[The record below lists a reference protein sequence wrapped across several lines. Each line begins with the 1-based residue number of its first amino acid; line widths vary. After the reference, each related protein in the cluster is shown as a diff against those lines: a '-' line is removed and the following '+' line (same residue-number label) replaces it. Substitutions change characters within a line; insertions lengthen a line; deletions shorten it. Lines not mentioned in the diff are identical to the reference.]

1 MNWINLLST
10 KRLGRSKVD
19 EPNDQAVRTAFTR
32 DYDRIIFS
40 SAFRR
45 LQDKTQVFP
54 LAKSDY
60 VRTRLTHSLEV
71 ASVGRSL
78 GMLATDIIHSKEPS
92 LKTVFAAQDVGAV
105 VSTACL
111 AHDIGNPPFGHAGE
125 SAIQEWFESSKL
137 FLASQMSETE
147 KSDLLKFEG
156 NAQGLRTL
164 WTLQNYPQPG
174 GLQLTSAVLGTFTK
188 YPRASH
194 VDITQRQGISAKK
207 FGFMQSEAALFEELA
222 TELGLVKKSGDALAW
237 HRHPLAFLV
246 EAADDI
252 CYHVMDVEDGFK
264 AGVISLEEIEN
275 LHRPW
280 LSEKQLT
287 QGSQINHTQRRA
299 EYFRAVTV
307 NAMILEAVDVFKS
320 NYDEI
325 MSGGFDE
332 ELAARMQHSNELA
345 AFKELAKKKVYC
357 TRPVI
362 EVEAC
367 GFEVIG
373 GLLDAF
379 VGAIETKVNSSPIG
393 KTRSRTLLNLLP
405 VGVELT
411 VTLTP
416 YQRMMVATDF
426 VSGMTDSFAVELY
439 QRIRGIALP

>member
-10 KRLGRSKVD
+10 KRLGRTKVD
-19 EPNDQAVRTAFTR
+19 EPNEQAVRTAFTR

-78 GMLATDIIHSKEPS
+78 GMLATDIIHGKEPA
-92 LKTVFAAQDVGAV
+92 LKAAFVAQDVGAV

-125 SAIQEWFESSKL
+125 SAIQEWFESSKVL
-137 FLASQMSETE
+137 PVNQMSEME

-164 WTLQNYPQPG
+164 CTLQNHPQPG
-174 GLQLTSAVLGTFTK
+174 GLQLTCAVLGTFTK

-194 VDITQRQGISAKK
+194 VGATQMHGISAKK

-222 TELGLVKKSGDALAW
+222 TELGLIKKPGDTLAW

-264 AGVISLEEIEN
+264 AGTISLDEIEN

-280 LSEKQLT
+280 LTEKQIT
-287 QGSQINHTQRRA
+287 QGSQIAHKQRRA

-307 NAMILEAVDVFKS
+307 NAMIHEVVDVFRS
-320 NYDEI
+320 NYDGI
-325 MSGGFDE
+325 MNGFFDD
-332 ELAARMQHSNELA
+332 ELAARMQRSNELT
-345 AFKELAKKKVYC
+345 AFKTLAKKKVYSS
-357 TRPVI
+357 RPVVEI
-362 EVEAC
+362 EAC

-379 VGAIETKVNSSPIG
+379 VGAIETKVNNGPHG
-393 KTRSRTLLNLLP
+393 KARSRTLMNLLP
-405 VGVELT
+405 IGVDVNAT
-411 VTLTP
+411 MSP
-416 YQRMMVATDF
+416 YERMLVSTDF